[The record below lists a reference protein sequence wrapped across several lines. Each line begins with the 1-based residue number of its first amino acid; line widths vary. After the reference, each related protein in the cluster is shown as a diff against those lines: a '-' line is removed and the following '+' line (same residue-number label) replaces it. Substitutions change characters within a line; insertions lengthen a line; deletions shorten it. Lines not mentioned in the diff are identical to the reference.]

1 MSIPLTSV
9 ETRFCR
15 FPGCDRPATSTDG
28 ASGRPP
34 EYCDDPAHTRA
45 AAWRARQK
53 VGTVAGQP
61 REEETRPVDAARQ
74 RASALRAQVSGMLE
88 VAATQ
93 LTSLL
98 EELRTVADPDA
109 AEAQIEAVTT
119 EAAEQVAAAA
129 SRASRAEQAQRLAEA
144 ERAEADAA
152 ATEAAATAGQL
163 QAALGASEAA
173 LEFAR
178 TEQTDAAEASERR
191 DRAAGDRITELETE
205 IAATAAASA
214 AIAAERDTSLLQVR
228 AAAAD
233 LVEAQERIRAAVE
246 HADRA
251 DGTVAALRD
260 QLEQL
265 AGDRDQVRR
274 ELADTTGMLATV
286 RAERDAA
293 VADVA
298 RENTHGSQRVD
309 DVRVTYSEQLAA
321 LRTELAAA
329 RSLRADASTASPTR
343 AVKSGR
349 PSPTAPTD

>member
-1 MSIPLTSV
+1 MSVSLTPA

-15 FPGCDRPATSTDG
+15 FPGCDRRATSTDG

-45 AAWRARQK
+45 AAWRARQR

-88 VAATQ
+88 VASTQ

-98 EELRTVADPDA
+98 EELRTVADPEA

-129 SRASRAEQAQRLAEA
+129 SRASRAEQAERLAEA

-152 ATEAAATAGQL
+152 ATEAAATAGEL
-163 QAALGASEAA
+163 QAALDASEAA
-173 LEFAR
+173 LDLAR
-178 TEQTDAAEASERR
+178 TEHTAAAEASAGR
-191 DRAAGDRITELETE
+191 DRAAEERIAELETE
-205 IAATAAASA
+205 LAAAAEASA
-214 AIAAERDTSLLQVR
+214 VIAAERDTSLLRVE

-233 LVEAQERIRAAVE
+233 LVEAQGRIRAAVE

-260 QLEQL
+260 QLQQL
-265 AGDRDQVRR
+265 AGDRDQTRL
-274 ELADTTGMLATV
+274 ELAEATGILATV

-293 VADVA
+293 VADVT
-298 RENTHGSQRVD
+298 REVTHGSQRVD
-309 DVRVTYSEQLAA
+309 DVRVTYTEQLAA

-329 RSLRADASTASPTR
+329 RSLRANASTASPTR

>member
-1 MSIPLTSV
+1 MSIPLTPV
-9 ETRFCR
+9 ETRICR

-34 EYCDDPAHTRA
+34 EYCDNPAHTRA
-45 AAWRARQK
+45 AAWRARQR
-53 VGTVAGQP
+53 GSTEAGHP
-61 REEETRPVDAARQ
+61 REDETRPVDAARQ

-88 VAATQ
+88 VASTQ

-98 EELRTVADPDA
+98 EELRTVADPEA

-129 SRASRAEQAQRLAEA
+129 SRASRAEQAERLAEA

-152 ATEAAATAGQL
+152 ATEAAATAGEL
-163 QAALGASEAA
+163 QVALDASEAA
-173 LEFAR
+173 LDLAR
-178 TEQTDAAEASERR
+178 TEHTAAAEASAAR
-191 DRAAGDRITELETE
+191 DRAAEERIAELETE
-205 IAATAAASA
+205 LAAAAEASA
-214 AIAAERDTSLLQVR
+214 VIAAERDTSLLRVE

-233 LVEAQERIRAAVE
+233 LVEAQDRIRAAVE

-260 QLEQL
+260 QLQQL
-265 AGDRDQVRR
+265 AGDRDQTRL
-274 ELADTTGMLATV
+274 ELAEATGILATV

-293 VADVA
+293 VADVT
-298 RENTHGSQRVD
+298 REVTHGSQRVE
-309 DVRVTYSEQLAA
+309 DVRVTYVEQLAA

-329 RSLRADASTASPTR
+329 RSGASMGSLTR
-343 AVKSGR
+343 AERAGR
-349 PSPTAPTD
+349 PSPTSPTD

>member
-1 MSIPLTSV
+1 MSVPLTFA
-9 ETRFCR
+9 ETRICR

-34 EYCDDPAHTRA
+34 EYCDDPPHTRA
-45 AAWRARQK
+45 AAWRARQRA
-53 VGTVAGQP
+53 GTEAGQP

-88 VAATQ
+88 AAATQ

-144 ERAEADAA
+144 EREEADAA
-152 ATEAAATAGQL
+152 AIEAVSAAGEL
-163 QAALGASEAA
+163 QVALDASGVA
-173 LEFAR
+173 LDLAR
-178 TEQTDAAEASERR
+178 TEQTAAAESSARR
-191 DRAAGDRITELETE
+191 DQVAENRITELETE
-205 IAATAAASA
+205 LAAMAEALAV
-214 AIAAERDTSLLQVR
+214 IAAERDISLLHVE

-233 LVEAQERIRAAVE
+233 LVEAQARIRAAVE

-260 QLEQL
+260 QLQQL
-265 AGDRDQVRR
+265 AVDRDQIRR
-274 ELADTTGMLATV
+274 ELAGATGILATD

-298 RENTHGSQRVD
+298 REVTHGSQRVD
-309 DVRVTYSEQLAA
+309 DVRVTYVEQLAA
-321 LRTELAAA
+321 LRTELASA

-343 AVKSGR
+343 AVRSGR